1 MNRQRIL
8 FVDDEREIL
17 HSLQNVL
24 RKDRLRWNTLF
35 ADSAEGALAIMREAP
50 VDVIVTDMRMP
61 IVDGAQLLAQVRRAH
76 PGTSRLVLSG
86 HADRELLLRALPV
99 SHQYFG
105 KPCDVSILR
114 IAIERICELQQRVSH
129 AGVRTFVGGIEALP
143 FHVDTQRALQ
153 DLARGRE
160 TRVED
165 FVQLIEVEPALAAKV
180 LQLVNSMYFMPGRP
194 IVSIRDAVCRLGLDL
209 LRTLVLETQVL
220 TSEPRASH
228 PDPGQ
233 AAVVRTARLAR
244 QLAVDP
250 EHGEAAYSAT
260 LLRDIG
266 KHVIALAEAMGLGP
280 YRPEQCAP
288 QTEIGAY
295 LLALWGVPD
304 SIVDAV
310 AQAYEPTRAQRV
322 APQVLSAM
330 RAAIAVVE
338 AETRSVQ

>member
-8 FVDDEREIL
+8 FVDDEPEIL
-17 HSLQNVL
+17 RSLQNVL

-35 ADSAEGALAIMREAP
+35 AESAEEALAIMAHAP

-61 IVDGAQLLAQVRRAH
+61 VVDGAQLLAQVRTAH
-76 PGTSRLVLSG
+76 PGTGRLVLSG
-86 HADRELLLRALPV
+86 HADRQLLLRALPV

-114 IAIERICELQQRVSH
+114 IAIERICELQQRVSN
-129 AGVRTFVGGIEALP
+129 AGVRTFVGGIEGLP
-143 FHVDTQRALQ
+143 FHAETQRSLH
-153 DLARGRE
+153 DLASAHT

-165 FVQLIEVEPALAAKV
+165 FAKLIETEPALAVKV
-180 LQLVNSMYFMPGRP
+180 LQLVNSMYFMTGVPV
-194 IVSIRDAVCRLGLDL
+194 VSIRDAVDRLGLDL
-209 LRTLVLETQVL
+209 LRTLILETPVFA
-220 TSEPRASH
+220 SEPRSSH

-233 AAVVRTARLAR
+233 PALVRTARLAR

-250 EHGEAAYSAT
+250 EHGEAAYAAT

-280 YRPEQCAP
+280 YRADHCAP

-304 SIVDAV
+304 LIVDAV

-322 APQVLSAM
+322 APEVLSAM
-330 RAAIAVVE
+330 RAATAVIDAE
-338 AETRSVQ
+338 APSVQ